1 MWRQRTSR
9 VAYANPWIRVVEDE
23 VVRPDG
29 VEGIYGV
36 VEVRNPAVWAVA
48 LTDADEVL
56 MVTVERYTVGTSL
69 EIPAGGSDGQE
80 LVVAAARELAEETGY
95 EAAQW
100 QQIGFFNSL
109 NGVCRAPG
117 YVFLARGLTL
127 IASASSNAMREEGIT
142 EVRRVPWPE
151 LGGMIAAGAFTDAE
165 TLGALTYASI
175 ALNRPW
181 V

>member
-1 MWRQRTSR
+1 MWTQLSTR
-9 VAYANPWIRVVEDE
+9 VAYQNPWIRVVEDE

-29 VEGIYGV
+29 GEGIYGV

-48 LTDADEVL
+48 LTEADEVL
-56 MVTVERYTVGTSL
+56 MVTVQRYTVGESL
-69 EIPAGGSDGQE
+69 EIPAGGSDGQDPQ
-80 LVVAAARELAEETGY
+80 VAAARELVEETGY
-95 EAAQW
+95 AAAQW

-117 YVFLARGLTL
+117 YVFLARDLTPV
-127 IASASSNAMREEGIT
+127 ASNAMREEGIT
-142 EVRRVPWPE
+142 EVRRVPWSE

-165 TLGALTYASI
+165 TLCALTYASV

-181 V
+181 